1 MSKFAWTNEQA
12 AALTASTD
20 VLLTANAGTGKTLT
34 IVGKI
39 MWMLGL
45 KTGHSEDQKNI
56 PINTNPCK
64 INEIAAITFNRKNAA
79 DLRQKL
85 RHELLKSE
93 DPNAKVLA
101 LRLEEAFIGT
111 IHSFCESTLREH
123 ALRLGVDPAFKV
135 LNAQLADLKK
145 DEIVK
150 EVILD
155 KLDEDQPEIKAL
167 VQRFGLNNV
176 ISQTRTMLTEVRW
189 HPERYEEWNLV
200 LTDQQQITECQD
212 PKDRLTRDLTYG
224 LYSLAHSANEKWQR
238 QLLINNERDFDQL
251 ILEIRSLLCSQ
262 QASSALQQISSRY
275 KILIID
281 EFQDTDHAQ
290 RDIAFSIGRA
300 GRTKLF
306 LVGDPKQSI
315 YGWRGADI
323 TVWNEVKDRIETS
336 GHVLSLTKNFR
347 TDPEVID
354 AINTVCGPA
363 IDDSAAKLR
372 EVGLDTSAIDYQ
384 EMEASRSPS
393 GTAQCGLINLEA
405 SNSGGRR
412 LEEGMKVGTHIQQLV
427 GQTEIIDPKT
437 NDKRPCTYQDIAILY
452 RNRTDLDLFQRGLTE
467 AGVPF
472 QTSNQD
478 WSQSTENTDIVNL
491 LRLLNNPDD
500 NYHALGYLSSPF
512 VAIRDEVITRIRMSN
527 FNESLLGQ
535 ARTFLDKHTWPDY
548 PDNPAIP
555 ELEKDALERGLKTLD
570 KAHKLAGRMPL
581 PDLLRQFLSES
592 AYSVHLFLGDK
603 KQAEEAHSN
612 IQDFLQFTEDHRQ
625 ASIEEFLEL
634 WELSL
639 NEKPTRVSTAD
650 AEADLVTVSTIHKAK
665 GLEWP
670 IVFTIQNDKSV
681 RQRSNELIPSDRAFS
696 SSLYLKKSDNG
707 PHNSERLAPLNMARL
722 EAEECRLLYVSMT
735 RARDRLIV
743 CGQADKKTSGF
754 FWERFNQ
761 THSWDEI
768 SIQPHLQQI
777 TDHHWVPLDWIDDIE
792 AKELPPLAAEIKPP
806 SLQFTT
812 SATEVMTKQRSFE
825 EWREKYE
832 YGVQSIPAFS
842 GHSSGR
848 IPSQTRGKVI
858 HGVLERIQEYE
869 ELPEILNETLSSMDT
884 AELGTSPSLGS
895 KYWEAL
901 EHELE
906 EVLKS
911 PDWKWYIEGEHY
923 RELPFIHLV
932 GPRNWYLGAF
942 DLYRPSTNIDKAL
955 VVDFKTHEL
964 EKSDIEE
971 VAKTYLPQMQIY
983 QEAAEISQK
992 SLVQLHFTVPNST
1005 WPSKTSASEE
1015 NTLKT

>member
-200 LTDQQQITECQD
+200 LTDQQQIAECQD

-427 GQTEIIDPKT
+427 GQTRIIDPKT

-478 WSQSTENTDIVNL
+478 WSQSTEITDIVNL

-500 NYHALGYLSSPF
+500 NYHALGYLRSPF

-535 ARTFLDKHTWPDY
+535 ARTLLDK
-548 PDNPAIP
+548 
-555 ELEKDALERGLKTLD
+555 
-570 KAHKLAGRMPL
+570 
-581 PDLLRQFLSES
+581 
-592 AYSVHLFLGDK
+592 
-603 KQAEEAHSN
+603 
-612 IQDFLQFTEDHRQ
+612 
-625 ASIEEFLEL
+625 
-634 WELSL
+634 
-639 NEKPTRVSTAD
+639 PT
-650 AEADLVTVSTIHKAK
+650 
-665 GLEWP
+665 
-670 IVFTIQNDKSV
+670 
-681 RQRSNELIPSDRAFS
+681 
-696 SSLYLKKSDNG
+696 
-707 PHNSERLAPLNMARL
+707 
-722 EAEECRLLYVSMT
+722 
-735 RARDRLIV
+735 
-743 CGQADKKTSGF
+743 
-754 FWERFNQ
+754 
-761 THSWDEI
+761 
-768 SIQPHLQQI
+768 
-777 TDHHWVPLDWIDDIE
+777 
-792 AKELPPLAAEIKPP
+792 
-806 SLQFTT
+806 
-812 SATEVMTKQRSFE
+812 
-825 EWREKYE
+825 
-832 YGVQSIPAFS
+832 
-842 GHSSGR
+842 
-848 IPSQTRGKVI
+848 
-858 HGVLERIQEYE
+858 
-869 ELPEILNETLSSMDT
+869 
-884 AELGTSPSLGS
+884 
-895 KYWEAL
+895 
-901 EHELE
+901 
-906 EVLKS
+906 
-911 PDWKWYIEGEHY
+911 
-923 RELPFIHLV
+923 
-932 GPRNWYLGAF
+932 
-942 DLYRPSTNIDKAL
+942 
-955 VVDFKTHEL
+955 
-964 EKSDIEE
+964 
-971 VAKTYLPQMQIY
+971 
-983 QEAAEISQK
+983 
-992 SLVQLHFTVPNST
+992 
-1005 WPSKTSASEE
+1005 
-1015 NTLKT
+1015 